1 MSEIQPSRDTQ
12 MMMKSEESK
21 NKCMHS

>member
-21 NKCMHS
+21 NKYMHS